1 MVSSYAGLLRY
12 HRRQNRARP
21 PDYGRGHGAET
32 EGRRHQRSV
41 CEEVLKGQ
49 NPIGQHFGPDK
60 IKYSATFEIV
70 GVVRDMRY
78 MTYDYKDPVR
88 PMFWLP
94 EAQTVQYDDPAYTS
108 GETASHSFYNTFSLP
123 PANP

>member
-21 PDYGRGHGAET
+21 PDYGRGHGDDT
-32 EGRRHQRSV
+32 EGSRHQRSV

-78 MTYDYKDPVR
+78 MTYDYKDPVL
-88 PMFWLP
+88 PMFGLP
-94 EAQTVQYDDPAYTS
+94 QAQTVQYAAPTHPRTQDS
-108 GETASHSFYNTFSLP
+108 SH
-123 PANP
+123 